1 MKKYRIISVVAS
13 LFMLTAT
20 FAQNVITADNASV
33 RQGSS
38 GDLVLKYQFDEAN
51 KYAAIELTISLPEGI
66 TLSTTD
72 IIKGSCLDDK
82 HGIEISSQEGNT
94 YKLTCIANPTTAITG
109 LSGTLMTLRLN
120 ADASL
125 NEGADLAKAKLQG
138 IILSTTGGTKENV
151 DDSDFQIAIVSNL
164 VTLNEESTV
173 APEYIEDVNVK
184 VIRSIKANE
193 WSTICLPFD
202 MDATQV
208 VNVFGNDV
216 KIGDFTGCETTKEGE
231 NVTAIKVKFS
241 AVTSIEANH
250 PYIIKISAPVAD
262 FTVDNVNISPTEE
275 PVIKKDEWITGK
287 GTTRDPFVYHYNYF
301 CGTYAANTEVPEL
314 ALFLNGNKFWYST
327 GSTKMKAFRGYF
339 DFYNVLT
346 EVEDKLY
353 NSNIILSFDEADGIN
368 NVTVGQPAE
377 GIYDIQG
384 RKVHT
389 DENKW
394 DNLKKGVYIINGKK
408 VIK

>member
-138 IILSTTGGTKENV
+138 IILSTTGGTKVNV

-193 WSTICLPFD
+193 WSTICLPFTMTED
-202 MDATQV
+202 QV
-208 VNVFGNDV
+208 KAAFGDGV
-216 KIGDFTGCETTKEGE
+216 ILGDFIGYEATKESK
-231 NVTAIKVKFS
+231 N
-241 AVTSIEANH
+241 VTSIKVNFTSVNSIEQNH
-250 PYIIKISAPVAD
+250 PYIIKVPDQIAD
-262 FTVDNVNISPTEE
+262 FTVNDVVIAPTEE
-275 PVIKKDEWITGK
+275 PKNLIADGRRERSIM
-287 GTTRDPFVYHYNYF
+287 Y
-301 CGTYAANTEVPEL
+301 GTYVANTQVPEL
-314 ALFLNGNKFWYST
+314 CLFLNGNKFWYST
-327 GSTKMKAFRGYF
+327 GNTLMKAFRGYF
-339 DFYNVLT
+339 DFLDVLT
-346 EVEDKLY
+346 EVEDELY

-368 NVTVGQPAE
+368 NVTMGQPAE

-408 VIK
+408 VVK